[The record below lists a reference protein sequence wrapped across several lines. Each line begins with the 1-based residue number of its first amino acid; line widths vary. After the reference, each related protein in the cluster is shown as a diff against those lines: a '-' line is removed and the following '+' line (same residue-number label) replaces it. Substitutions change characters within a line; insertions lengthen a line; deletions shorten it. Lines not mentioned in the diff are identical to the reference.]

1 MLIGMSDSGQLTMA
15 NQANGNTAYYCPHCK
30 SKLILKKGNTK
41 VPHFAHYHLST
52 TYCSKSET
60 LLHYQVKYYLAYLL
74 KNHGY
79 DVQIEPY
86 IKGAYQ
92 YPDLLVNQQFALEI
106 QFSNISI
113 TEIQKRT
120 LGLQLRGIQVIW
132 IADLN
137 KIMTSQMR
145 FNQMISS
152 FIHPYNRN
160 LYAFDTGSQTLKV
173 IENIQH
179 IGGSRFKGK
188 LRIANIDTFF
198 QQRKSEITHEVK
210 RLTSTQIH
218 RYVKS
223 CRKAR
228 SVLEPTLSSLY
239 QMRKNAEWLAHHCNY
254 LFPQQLYICNHPIAW
269 QVQLYQQLMRGDFD
283 IHNFQKLLKFRTFYI
298 EGPTPEMITQQI
310 VSQFKQI
317 ERL

>member
-1 MLIGMSDSGQLTMA
+1 MLIGMSDNGQLTMA
-15 NQANGNTAYYCPHCK
+15 NQADANTAYYCPHCK
-30 SKLILKKGNTK
+30 AKLILKKGNTK
-41 VPHFAHYHLST
+41 VPHFAHYHLSS

-60 LLHYQVKYYLAYLL
+60 LLHYQVKYYLAYCL

-92 YPDLLVNQQFALEI
+92 YPDLLVNQQFALEV
-106 QFSNISI
+106 QFSNIPI
-113 TEIQKRT
+113 TEVQKRT
-120 LGLQLRGIQVIW
+120 LGLQLQGIDVIW

-137 KIMTSQMR
+137 KIMVPHMHL
-145 FNQMISS
+145 NQMISS

-160 LYAFDTGSQTLKV
+160 LYAFDTGSQSLKV

-179 IGGSRFKGK
+179 TGGSKFKG
-188 LRIANIDTFF
+188 RIRTVDINAIF
-198 QQRKSEITHEVK
+198 QQEKPEMTHEVK
-210 RLTSTQIH
+210 RLTNTQVY

-239 QMRKNAEWLAHHCNY
+239 KMRKNTEWLTHHCNY
-254 LFPQQLYICNHPIAW
+254 LMPQQLYIRNHPIAW
-269 QVQLYQQLMRGDFD
+269 QVQLYQQLMHGDFD
-283 IHNFQKLLKFRTFYI
+283 IHNFQKNLKFRAFYK
-298 EGPTPEMITQQI
+298 EGPTPEKITQQI
-310 VSQFKQI
+310 VSQFKQL
-317 ERL
+317 EHL